1 MEKNLKHMTNEHS
14 FYIPDPEYMTDLAGF
29 LTYLGMFSI
38 EQVFSKYSAFS
49 KKNVIRTMYNVQLT
63 TFNSNVNR

>member
-29 LTYLGMFSI
+29 LTYLGRFSI
-38 EQVFSKYSAFS
+38 HYPS
-49 KKNVIRTMYNVQLT
+49 KNVQCAM
-63 TFNSNVNR
+63 